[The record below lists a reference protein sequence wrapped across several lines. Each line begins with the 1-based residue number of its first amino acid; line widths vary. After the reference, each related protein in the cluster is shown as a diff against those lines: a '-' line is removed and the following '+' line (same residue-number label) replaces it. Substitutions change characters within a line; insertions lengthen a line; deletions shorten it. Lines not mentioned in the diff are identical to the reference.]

1 MDLKRKLV
9 KFTIVTLG
17 CKVNQYES
25 EALEK
30 KMSDMG
36 HMACDPRWING
47 QKLTKQKAS
56 DVYIINTC
64 TVTRKAAMQSRQV
77 IRQAVRSN
85 PEALVVVTGCY
96 AQTQPKV
103 IADMGGVDFVV
114 GNTEK
119 NQIADFIFSLSKK
132 NETQAKITVR
142 NICSESLFQ
151 DMPATSMGTRTRP
164 FLKIQDGCGSFCS
177 YCIVPYARGKS
188 RSMPFEQALNKIGEF
203 KENGYHETVL
213 TGIHLGAYGQDLSP
227 QTSLYE
233 LLVQI
238 RDLELIDRLRLSSI
252 EPRELN
258 DKIID
263 LAVGWDGFCPHF
275 HIPLQSGD
283 NDILK
288 KMNRPYNREF
298 FRDLVYKIN
307 SKLPHAA
314 IGVDCLIGFPGE
326 TQEAFLKTYE
336 LIEILPVSYLHVFPF
351 SPREGTP
358 AWDYSEKV
366 GALQIKERCQA
377 MRSLG
382 NQKKKEFYEKFFGKQ
397 LNVLVEQQREPSN
410 GLLKAMSLNYIPLFM
425 DGHDKLKNSIQ
436 TITVNKISDT
446 LMVYGKLASATV
458 SDY

>member
-1 MDLKRKLV
+1 MDLKRKPV

-30 KMSDMG
+30 VLSDMG
-36 HMACDPRWING
+36 HLPCDPRWING
-47 QKLTKQKAS
+47 QKLSQQKAS

-64 TVTRKAAMQSRQV
+64 TVTGKAAMQSRQV

-85 PEALVVVTGCY
+85 PGAVVVVTGCY
-96 AQTQPKV
+96 AQTQPEI
-103 IADMGGVDFVV
+103 IAAISGVDFVV
-114 GNTEK
+114 GHGEK
-119 NQIADFIFSLSKK
+119 NQITDFIIPLSKK
-132 NETQAKITVR
+132 NKTQDQVVVR
-142 NICSESLFQ
+142 NICSETLFQ
-151 DMPATSMGTRTRP
+151 DMPATPMGTRTRP
-164 FLKIQDGCGSFCS
+164 FLKIQDGCGSYCS

-188 RSMPFEQALNKIGEF
+188 RSMPPEQVLDKIREL
-203 KENGYHETVL
+203 KQNGYHEAVL
-213 TGIHLGAYGQDLSP
+213 TGIHLGAYGKDLSP
-227 QTSLYE
+227 QTGLYE

-263 LAVGWDGFCPHF
+263 LAVEWDGFCPHF

-288 KMNRPYNREF
+288 KMNRPYQREF
-298 FRDLVYKIN
+298 FRDLVLKIN

-314 IGVDCLIGFPGE
+314 IGIDCLMGFPGE
-326 TQEAFLKTYE
+326 TQEAFRKTYE

-351 SPREGTP
+351 SPRKGTP
-358 AWDYSEKV
+358 AWDYAEKV
-366 GALQIKERCQA
+366 GASQIKERCQA

-382 NQKKKEFYEKFFGKQ
+382 NQKKKRFYEKFVGKQ

-410 GLLKAMSLNYIPLFM
+410 GLLKAMSLNYIPLFI
-425 DGHDKLKNSIQ
+425 DGHDELKNSIQ
-436 TITVNKISDT
+436 TVMVLQVSDNF
-446 LMVYGKLASATV
+446 MVYGNLASAKAIV
-458 SDY
+458 